1 MTGQC
6 NVGGC
11 PSNRSDRCQSSLIK
25 PLSCRQRKRAV
36 WMRRE
41 CKREELEDG
50 E

>member
-11 PSNRSDRCQSSLIK
+11 PSNRGNRCQSSLIK
-25 PLSCRQRKRAV
+25 PLSCRQRMRAV
-36 WMRRE
+36 WMRRL
-41 CKREELEDG
+41 CKRESFEGG